1 LVADTAG
8 FPKVSVL
15 AKESALYQ
23 DFNIA
28 QPPIVF
34 MRVVA

>member
-1 LVADTAG
+1 M
-8 FPKVSVL
+8 
-15 AKESALYQ
+15 KESAPYQ

>member
-1 LVADTAG
+1 M
-8 FPKVSVL
+8 VSAL
-15 AKESALYQ
+15 AMKESALYQ
-23 DFNIA
+23 DFNIR

>member
-1 LVADTAG
+1 M
-8 FPKVSVL
+8 KESVL
-15 AKESALYQ
+15 HQ

-28 QPPIVF
+28 QPLIVF

>member
-1 LVADTAG
+1 M
-8 FPKVSVL
+8 
-15 AKESALYQ
+15 KESALHQ

-28 QPPIVF
+28 QPLIVF

>member
-1 LVADTAG
+1 M
-8 FPKVSVL
+8 VSAL
-15 AKESALYQ
+15 AMKESALHQ
-23 DFNIA
+23 DFNIG

>member
-1 LVADTAG
+1 M
-8 FPKVSVL
+8 
-15 AKESALYQ
+15 KESALHQ
-23 DFNIA
+23 DFNIG